1 MKFIE
6 WGFPVDIAADITSKI
21 KEYMDNAGIKDAGIY
36 RIEDQS
42 YADPVNNRF
51 DIEVDYSLDGRM
63 VWQKRLYLKGEIV
76 DGVDFHRRFKE
87 FYPDRTEAHDG
98 DQTWDAV
105 EQGRCETASLEESI
119 EDASLED
126 KDKEGKD
133 L

>member
-21 KEYMDNAGIKDAGIY
+21 KEHMDNAGIKDAGIY

-63 VWQKRLYLKGEIV
+63 VRQKLLYLKGEIV

-87 FYPDRTEAHDG
+87 FYPDRTESHDG

-105 EQGRCETASLEESI
+105 EQK
-119 EDASLED
+119 ED
-126 KDKEGKD
+126 KD